1 MRWILVILPLAVAAA
16 VATAAVPGGAAGPAP
31 TYRVF
36 AARLGLVGATT
47 ANGHVIRER
56 DRFVALPSRKALAPK
71 GSYEKMVL
79 VSYKGRRALAPV
91 WDVGPWNTK
100 DNYWD
105 PVREMWGDLPRGVPQ
120 AQAAYFDNYNGGLDE
135 QGRKVTA
142 PFGIDIADGTFWDDL
157 GMTHNDWVD
166 VTFLWL
172 GDPPPDL
179 PPTPTPYPEEEA
191 PPATPTPSPTPT
203 PTPTPPPTAPSA
215 PIEGNPNAEYFPQT
229 GHNLAYGFRSFWYAN
244 GGLRIFGYPL
254 TDEIV
259 ENGLTVQYFER
270 ARFEYHPE
278 FPDPY
283 KVTLSLLGR
292 AVTAY
297 RQFDQGHVAASA
309 GDDPLYFPETGHTLR
324 GKFRQFWEANG
335 GLAVFG
341 YPISEEIHE
350 PDANGQR
357 LLKVQY
363 FERQRFEYHPEL
375 AGTPFEVQLGLLG
388 REFLRMRGWLE

>member
-1 MRWILVILPLAVAAA
+1 MSTAFGALLAF
-16 VATAAVPGGAAGPAP
+16 AAVPVQGTGPAP
-31 TYRVF
+31 TYRVYG
-36 AARLGLVGATT
+36 ARLGLVGATT

-79 VSYKGRRALAPV
+79 ISYKGRKALAPV

-105 PVREMWGDLPRGVPQ
+105 PARDMWGDLPRGVPQ

-142 PFGIDIADGTFWDDL
+142 PFGIDIADGTFWEDL
-157 GMTHNDWVD
+157 GMTQSDWVD

-179 PPTPTPYPEEEA
+179 PPTPTPYPDVD
-191 PPATPTPSPTPT
+191 PSPTATPSPVVPTPT
-203 PTPTPPPTAPSA
+203 PTPIPTPPPTAPVA
-215 PIEGNPNAEYFPQT
+215 PIQGNPDVEYFPQT
-229 GHNLAYGFRSFWYAN
+229 GHNLAYGFKAFWYAN
-244 GGLRIFGYPL
+244 GGLRIFGFPL
-254 TDEIV
+254 TDEMM
-259 ENGLTVQYFER
+259 ENGFTVQYFER

-283 KVTLSLLGR
+283 RVSLSLLGR
-292 AVTAY
+292 ALTAY
-297 RQFDQGHVAASA
+297 KQLDQGHIQASR
-309 GDDPLYFPETGHTLR
+309 DDDALYFPQTGHSIR

-341 YPISEEIHE
+341 YPISEELYE
-350 PDANGQR
+350 PSADGQGAVR
-357 LLKVQY
+357 VQY

-375 AGTPFEVQLGLLG
+375 AGTPFEIQLGLLG

>member
-1 MRWILVILPLAVAAA
+1 MRLSLLPLPLMVAAA
-16 VATAAVPGGAAGPAP
+16 VVVSSLPGSSGSPAP
-31 TYRVF
+31 TFRVYGT
-36 AARLGLVGATT
+36 RLGLVGATT

-56 DRFVALPSRKALAPK
+56 DRFVALPSRKALSPK

-79 VSYKGRRALAPV
+79 ISYKGRKALAPV
-91 WDVGPWNTK
+91 WDVGPWNTR

-105 PVREMWGDLPRGVPQ
+105 EVRDMWGDLPRGVPQ
-120 AQAAYFDNYNGGLDE
+120 AQAAYFDGYNGGLDE

-157 GMTHNDWVD
+157 GMTQSDWVD

-179 PPTPTPYPEEEA
+179 APTPTPYVEVSPT
-191 PPATPTPSPTPT
+191 PSSPVATPTPV
-203 PTPTPPPTAPSA
+203 PTPTPPPTLPAP
-215 PIEGNPNAEYFPQT
+215 PMLGNPDAEYFPAT
-229 GHNLAYGFRSFWYAN
+229 GHNLAYGFRAFWYAN

-254 TDEIV
+254 TE
-259 ENGLTVQYFER
+259 EMSEGGLTVQYFER

-278 FPDPY
+278 LPEPY
-283 KVTLSLLGR
+283 KVSLSLLGR
-292 AVTAY
+292 AMTAY
-297 RQFDQGHVAASA
+297 RQFDSGHVAASKE
-309 GDDPLYFPETGHTLR
+309 GDILYFPETGHTLR
-324 GKFRQFWEANG
+324 GKFKQFWETNG

-341 YPISEEIHE
+341 YPISEELYE
-350 PDANGQR
+350 PRPDGQGTV
-357 LLKVQY
+357 KVQY